1 MIGTVEKGRRG
12 EELALQYLLENGYRP
27 LERNFRAPG
36 GEVDFIVEL
45 DALLVFVEVK
55 YRPRG
60 FAGAGM
66 EAVTQKKQ
74 RRIVKAAGEYLCK
87 TDQFTRPMRFD
98 VVEITAEGVIHVED
112 AFSGG
117 WSC

>member
-1 MIGTVEKGRRG
+1 MKGTVEKGRQG
-12 EELALQYLLENGYRP
+12 EEMALQYLLQKGYRP
-27 LERNFRAPG
+27 LERNFRVQG

-60 FAGAGM
+60 LAGAGM
-66 EAVTQKKQ
+66 EAVTPKKQ
-74 RRIVKAAGEYLCK
+74 RRIIKAAGEYLLK
-87 TDQFTRPMRFD
+87 MDQFARPMRFD
-98 VVEITAEGVIHVED
+98 VVEITGEGVIHVEN

-117 WSC
+117 WF

>member
-1 MIGTVEKGRRG
+1 MKGAGEKGRRG
-12 EELALQYLLENGYRP
+12 EELALGYLLEKGYRP
-27 LERNFRAPG
+27 VERNFRAPG
-36 GEVDFIVEL
+36 GEVDFIVEM

-74 RRIVKAAGEYLCK
+74 RRILKAAGEYLRK
-87 TDQFTRPMRFD
+87 TDQFARPARFD
-98 VVEITAEGVIHVED
+98 VVEITGEGVIHVEN

-117 WSC
+117 WF